1 MAGRGINIE
10 KAEMTDKEKVVSA
23 KERQSVILPPL
34 DKAQKNPVSFSSLS
48 DLLDWTYYI
57 FLNFRN
63 G

>member
-1 MAGRGINIE
+1 
-10 KAEMTDKEKVVSA
+10 MTDKEKVVFA

>member
-48 DLLDWTYYI
+48 DPLDWTYYI